1 MNPIGIWFKTDRAL
15 PAKKSENPNPGESS
29 APLSQAINTNMVHY
43 MGVLLIEGP
52 IARGNLSSFHLK
64 SVQFTTVSFPQ
75 PPHREIR
82 YGIVMIGE
90 KYSSLKF
97 LVHFPS
103 LLNRLPDAR
112 SNARNAGRGDS
123 GLAVY

>member
-82 YGIVMIGE
+82 YGIVMIGVTLE
-90 KYSSLKF
+90 IPK
-97 LVHFPS
+97 S
-103 LLNRLPDAR
+103 LLDSREGKGIF
-112 SNARNAGRGDS
+112 SSSHYVKKVQHYRG
-123 GLAVY
+123 

>member
-90 KYSSLKF
+90 CLLSSFRLFSNPDFRYSYNGFRCVLGS
-97 LVHFPS
+97 S
-103 LLNRLPDAR
+103 R
-112 SNARNAGRGDS
+112 
-123 GLAVY
+123 